1 MTSFQP
7 PVLNYSG
14 QMFVAGCANEASLRA
29 RIEAQIAGLGP
40 HEAFGPLACGADI
53 LIAETVLERGGSL
66 HVVLPFCEDDFI
78 LQSVLCGG
86 EAWLA
91 RYEACRA
98 RCASIHFA
106 TPGQY
111 VDDDNQFAYGSR
123 LAMGLAAL
131 RAQALETDAVQ
142 LAVISEAA
150 ASFSQTGLAGTA
162 ADIRIWNNLGH
173 PTVTVEAGEMN
184 RALIFPPR
192 QEAHDHVRREVRSI
206 LFADYKGFSRLGERQ
221 LPLFMREVMGRVG
234 RVLDGFGTHVEY
246 RNTWGD
252 ALYAII
258 DEPATAAQVALT
270 LQHSLAEL
278 PADLVADDAS
288 AGMRIGLH
296 FGPVYVGVDRVT
308 GAPLWYGGEVNRTA
322 RIEPVTPV
330 GDVYCTEAF
339 AAALLVGGC
348 ADCDFASIGRHPLPK
363 GFGEVELYRLSRASK
378 STESKVL

>member
-1 MTSFQP
+1 
-7 PVLNYSG
+7 VLNYSG
-14 QMFVAGCANEASLRA
+14 QMFVAGCPNEAPLRG
-29 RIEAQIAGLGP
+29 RIEARIAELDP
-40 HEAFGPLACGADI
+40 REAFGPLACGADI
-53 LIAETVLERGGSL
+53 LIAETILERGGAI

-78 LQSVLCGG
+78 VQSVLCGG
-86 EAWLA
+86 DAWLP
-91 RYEACRA
+91 RYQACRA

-111 VDDDNQFAYGSR
+111 VYDDNQFAYCSR

-131 RAQALETDAVQ
+131 RAQALDTDAVQ
-142 LAVISEAA
+142 LAVISPAA
-150 ASFSQTGLAGTA
+150 ASFSLTGLAGTA
-162 ADIRIWNNLGH
+162 ADIRIWNDLGH

-184 RALIFPPR
+184 RALVFPP
-192 QEAHDHVRREVRSI
+192 QEAHDDVRREVRSI

-221 LPLFMREVMGRVG
+221 LPLFMREVMGRIG
-234 RVLDGFGTHVEY
+234 RVLDGFGGHVEY

-278 PADLVADDAS
+278 PAELVADHSS

-296 FGPVYVGVDRVT
+296 FGPVFVGVDRVT

-348 ADCDFASIGRHPLPK
+348 TDCDFASIGRHPLPK
-363 GFGEVELYRLSRASK
+363 GFGEVELYRLSQAA
-378 STESKVL
+378 